1 MDQQNEYVPDSAD
14 EATSSSDSN
23 SSFVIPKVPQIVVDL
38 SKNKRFYDRD
48 DSKESFRQQNN
59 NKQGSYS
66 QNMSVENIN
75 NQYFQEIFP
84 NNESVQIDQNLIIE
98 TKNTKNEARTKRLWN
113 KRDYCCFCDTEVLKF
128 SRHVLRHHQQEI
140 EVQQILAYNVR
151 DKRRKA
157 LFNKLRN
164 QGNFL
169 KSTVGDNNIVPVRQ
183 PTKANLATDVA
194 NVSTYLPCKY
204 CKGFYKRKYLYRHV
218 KKCPHNDNKSK
229 KINAQS
235 EGQSLFSTY
244 KDNDLLRKEIFP
256 IMRFSTYKDND
267 LLRKEI
273 FPIMRADEI
282 SYTAKTD
289 PLICAVARRYL
300 RSHRDKQFRLVASRK
315 MRQLAALLN
324 EIKKK
329 KPVKNLLQSLDPANF
344 DIIVEC
350 TKIIAR
356 FDVKTAT
363 YGAPS
368 LASHMGTELKD
379 CIDVGYNMSLK
390 LHHRETEEATK
401 LKALKELITTEWRYE
416 VSTLA
421 NNDLKQKQWNKPTL
435 IPLAED
441 LTLVKKYL
449 LAEAEKLRNALK
461 YEVSTL
467 ANNDLKQ
474 KQWNKPTLIPL
485 AEDLTLVKKYLL
497 AEAEKLRNALN
508 ENPHDLKAFRTLQ
521 EICYVQLLLLNR
533 RRIGELQRMTV
544 HSYTSNINNEKSTEF
559 DNCISENERV
569 LMKSFKRV
577 VIRGKRGR
585 GVPVLFTEEIVRTTN
600 LLLKVR
606 ANFVQDDNIYLF
618 ANTTS
623 SNSISGSTA
632 IYTHVRRAGAKN
644 PAALTSTKL
653 RKHLATMS
661 QVINLTEQDLEQLAN
676 FMGHTSEIHKSCYRL
691 PNDLYQMAKV
701 SKLLILNEKGEASK
715 YKGKS
720 LDEIEID
727 LNIVEDKG
735 KSLDEIEIDLNIV
748 EEENSDHEDDNEN
761 NNDNDQEESMLE
773 TANENI
779 GINEDDNENNN
790 DNDQEESMLETANE
804 NIGINL
810 SKEKKS
816 ATSQKKHKRILEPW
830 TEDQKNVTL
839 AFFEKHLKKRNPPKK
854 HECLQ
859 LQEENPGLFNN
870 KSWEKIKIFVVN
882 NYVKK

>member
-1 MDQQNEYVPDSAD
+1 M
-14 EATSSSDSN
+14 
-23 SSFVIPKVPQIVVDL
+23 
-38 SKNKRFYDRD
+38 
-48 DSKESFRQQNN
+48 
-59 NKQGSYS
+59 
-66 QNMSVENIN
+66 
-75 NQYFQEIFP
+75 
-84 NNESVQIDQNLIIE
+84 
-98 TKNTKNEARTKRLWN
+98 
-113 KRDYCCFCDTEVLKF
+113 
-128 SRHVLRHHQQEI
+128 RHHQQEI

-235 EGQSLFSTY
+235 EGQSL
-244 KDNDLLRKEIFP
+244 
-256 IMRFSTYKDND
+256 FSTYKDND

-401 LKALKELITTEWRYE
+401 LKALKELITTEWR
-416 VSTLA
+416 
-421 NNDLKQKQWNKPTL
+421 
-435 IPLAED
+435 
-441 LTLVKKYL
+441 
-449 LAEAEKLRNALK
+449 

-727 LNIVEDKG
+727 LNIVE
-735 KSLDEIEIDLNIV
+735 
-748 EEENSDHEDDNEN
+748 EENSDHEDDNEN

-779 GINEDDNENNN
+779 GIN
-790 DNDQEESMLETANE
+790 
-804 NIGINL
+804 L
-810 SKEKKS
+810 SKEVS
-816 ATSQKKHKRILEPW
+816 VPHLLE
-830 TEDQKNVTL
+830 
-839 AFFEKHLKKRNPPKK
+839 
-854 HECLQ
+854 
-859 LQEENPGLFNN
+859 LF
-870 KSWEKIKIFVVN
+870 S
-882 NYVKK
+882 